1 MRDCNIRW
9 NYLCQP
15 ALNQFMKHGQDEKQQ
30 TYLAQLSEQEQE
42 IVSFSVLAFYMQ
54 QGGFL
59 NFFTHWDLSQ
69 LDLVRRVLRK
79 IGARSIEL
87 LLEQSS
93 QIIRPVLQLW
103 PGSTLQE
110 LLQHLTDAEKEEI
123 YALDQAYQ
131 REEEQTYYQAFCY
144 YSG

>member
-1 MRDCNIRW
+1 
-9 NYLCQP
+9 
-15 ALNQFMKHGQDEKQQ
+15 MKHGQDEKQQ

-79 IGARSIEL
+79 IGARSID
-87 LLEQSS
+87 
-93 QIIRPVLQLW
+93 PVLQLW

-110 LLQHLTDAEKEEI
+110 LLQPLTEAEKEKI